1 MELST
6 IFLCCR
12 FGVQAFK
19 SAKHYIENKDK
30 FNYVCQYGT
39 LIENAINRNDIISA
53 RKQLYQ
59 LKESLGRFPQTN
71 KEQKALFLYYWACCY
86 YVENEYDKSK
96 AKIQDLIG
104 LSLPILHK
112 KKIIKIKEKGNRLL
126 GKISWKEK
134 EINAKYYKKKKRK
147 WLIILSCIIFT
158 LLICMLYIIYI

>member
-1 MELST
+1 M
-6 IFLCCR
+6 
-12 FGVQAFK
+12 
-19 SAKHYIENKDK
+19 
-30 FNYVCQYGT
+30 
-39 LIENAINRNDIISA
+39 
-53 RKQLYQ
+53 YQ

-158 LLICMLYIIYI
+158 LLICMLYIIYIKKNI